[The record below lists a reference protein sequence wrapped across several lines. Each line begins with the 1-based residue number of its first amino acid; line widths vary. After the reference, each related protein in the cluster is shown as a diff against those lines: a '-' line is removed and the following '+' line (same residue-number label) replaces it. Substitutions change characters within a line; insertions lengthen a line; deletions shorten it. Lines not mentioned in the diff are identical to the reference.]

1 MSFLFGG
8 QPPTASELARKY
20 KHHIDRSLREIDREI
35 QRLNAEEKLLMT
47 EIKKM
52 AGNHMKMCM
61 QKAQAIVRLRKTLD
75 KFSNMKAH
83 LQGISQRINSVK
95 TTESLQR
102 AVSSAVSMMQNFNK
116 LSGGEQLVATI
127 HEMEK
132 QNAFINFQGEI
143 LDERLDAVFEED
155 NDEQD
160 SCTIMESIL
169 LEAGVEIPS
178 TYLSIINSESI
189 TSQLQRCNVPN
200 T

>member
-1 MSFLFGG
+1 
-8 QPPTASELARKY
+8 
-20 KHHIDRSLREIDREI
+20 
-35 QRLNAEEKLLMT
+35 
-47 EIKKM
+47 
-52 AGNHMKMCM
+52 
-61 QKAQAIVRLRKTLD
+61 
-75 KFSNMKAH
+75 MKAH